1 MKNWLTKVMAGRYGV
16 DHLSNA
22 LITLSIVLLLLS
34 AIFKSSILNTGAM
47 VVLALSYFRIFSR
60 NINKRYQENM
70 KFLNFWNPIKTKW
83 FSLKNR
89 IKQSKTHKFFKCP
102 SCNKQLRVP
111 KGKGKIKVSC
121 PNCHTKFEAR
131 S

>member
-1 MKNWLTKVMAGRYGV
+1 MKEWLRKVMTGRYGV
-16 DHLSNA
+16 DQLSHA
-22 LITLSIVLLLLS
+22 LLILSIILMVLG
-34 AIFKSSILNTGAM
+34 AIFRVGILNNLAM
-47 VVLALSYFRIFSR
+47 IVLVLSYFRVFSK

-70 KFLNFWNPIKTKW
+70 KFLNWWNPIKSK
-83 FSLKNR
+83 FYNFKNK

-111 KGKGKIKVSC
+111 RGKGKIKITC

>member
-1 MKNWLTKVMAGRYGV
+1 LRKVMTGRYGV
-16 DHLSNA
+16 DQLSNA
-22 LITLSIVLLLLS
+22 LLITSIILLVLSS
-34 AIFKSSILNTGAM
+34 IFKIRILNTLSMATL
-47 VVLALSYFRIFSR
+47 VLSYFRIFSR
-60 NINKRYQENM
+60 NINQRYQENM
-70 KFLNFWNPIKTKW
+70 KFLNWWNPIKWKW
-83 FSLKNR
+83 YSLKNR

-111 KGKGKIKVSC
+111 KGKGKIKISC